1 MTRGYKIVKP
11 LGNHILV
18 RAHKRDKI
26 GGILLPDK
34 RKEMEWKLE
43 ALAIGPDVKNVKA
56 GDYVICPPVQV
67 VFLTNWIDIEQDVG
81 IIPEDKVMGIAI

>member
-1 MTRGYKIVKP
+1 MTLDYKTVKP

-43 ALAIGPDVKNVKA
+43 ALDIGPDVKTVKV

-67 VFLTNWIDIEQDVG
+67 VFLTNWIDLEQDIG
-81 IIPEDKVMGIAI
+81 MITEDKVMGIAT